1 MIVPVSIHYREL
13 EELCYYD
20 DWEKG
25 VVCDDYDM
33 DHEYTVDQVEF
44 DHADLEDIVDEYF
57 DDIVDIILN
66 DRRLVNALL
75 EKMRSRR
82 INVTTIDTG
91 DEEKRKALKS

>member
-1 MIVPVSIHYREL
+1 MIVPVYIHCRDL

-20 DWEKG
+20 NWEKG
-25 VVCDDYDM
+25 VVCDDYNA

-44 DHADLEDIVDEYF
+44 DHADLEDIIDEYF

-91 DEEKRKALKS
+91 GEGNVKR